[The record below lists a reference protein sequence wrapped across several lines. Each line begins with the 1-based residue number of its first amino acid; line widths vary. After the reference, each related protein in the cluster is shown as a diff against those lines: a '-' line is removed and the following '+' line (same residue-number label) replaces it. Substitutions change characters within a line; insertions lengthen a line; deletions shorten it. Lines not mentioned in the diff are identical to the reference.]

1 MHRLP
6 VFLLTCFFLPAIM
19 AAPLAPAARAEID
32 ALLSRLAN
40 STCEF
45 YRNGSWHSAAEAKSH
60 LLGKLRYLEGKGLV
74 QNTEQFIELGASKSS
89 VSGEPYLVKCA
100 NGSVVNSGT
109 WLRSQVQAMRSGERA
124 PATSGAAITAPSA
137 R

>member
-1 MHRLP
+1 MRRPP
-6 VFLLTCFFLPAIM
+6 VFLLTCFFIPAIM
-19 AAPLAPAARAEID
+19 AAPLPPADRAEID
-32 ALLSRLAN
+32 ALLSRLAT

-60 LLGKLRYLEGKGLV
+60 LLGKLRYLEDKGMV
-74 QNTEQFIELGASKSS
+74 QSTEQFIELGASKSS

-100 NGSVVNSGT
+100 NGSVVSSSA
-109 WLRSQVQAMRSGERA
+109 WLRSQLQAMRSAERA
-124 PATSGAAITAPSA
+124 PATTGP